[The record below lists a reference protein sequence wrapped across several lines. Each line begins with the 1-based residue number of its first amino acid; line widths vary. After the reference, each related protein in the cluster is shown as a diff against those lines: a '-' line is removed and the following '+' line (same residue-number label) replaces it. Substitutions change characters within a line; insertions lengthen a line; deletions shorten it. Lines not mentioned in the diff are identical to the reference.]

1 MKPEMKP
8 DTKPDNKMN
17 LNMNLSLS
25 SFDPKLLL
33 PALKR
38 ISGPAV
44 TLVIVLLVGY
54 TAYQISRI
62 TSVQPDVAYMEANKK
77 DHKTPSLKINQE
89 TMKQLKSLTPAG
101 DVTVPVVTGKDDP
114 FRL

>member
-1 MKPEMKP
+1 MKPEKS
-8 DTKPDNKMN
+8 KLSMN
-17 LNMNLSLS
+17 ISLS
-25 SFDPKLLL
+25 NLDPKMML

-38 ISGPAV
+38 ISGPAI
-44 TLVIVLLVGY
+44 TLVIVILVGY

-62 TSVQPDVAYMEANKK
+62 TSVQPDVAYMELNKK

-89 TMKQLKSLTPAG
+89 TMKQLKALAPAG
-101 DVTVPVVTGKDDP
+101 DTNVPVVTGKDDP